1 MSVNVIYCAHV
12 RFPTTAKRR
21 VLWQYMEM
29 DEPLIDTLIE
39 FNEHKWRR
47 NHLTSEQ
54 SRFGNEQL
62 IEADSVICSESVCTN
77 VLTDLMCLK

>member
-1 MSVNVIYCAHV
+1 
-12 RFPTTAKRR
+12 
-21 VLWQYMEM
+21 MEM

-62 IEADSVICSESVCTN
+62 IEADCLLSALSQCVPMYW
-77 VLTDLMCLK
+77 LT

>member
-1 MSVNVIYCAHV
+1 
-12 RFPTTAKRR
+12 
-21 VLWQYMEM
+21 MEM

-62 IEADSVICSESVCTN
+62 IEADSVCYLLWVSVYQCTDWPNVFKVNSTEPWDAISEMPKAQVIVSKV
-77 VLTDLMCLK
+77 

>member
-1 MSVNVIYCAHV
+1 
-12 RFPTTAKRR
+12 
-21 VLWQYMEM
+21 MEV

-62 IEADSVICSESVCTN
+62 IEADSVCYLLWVSVYQCTDWPNVFKVNSEPWDAISEMPKAQVIGE
-77 VLTDLMCLK
+77 

>member
-62 IEADSVICSESVCTN
+62 IEADSVCYP
-77 VLTDLMCLK
+77 L